1 MKIKTELEKLTASD
15 IYSLLLFA
23 LYKSNEIPEYSSLSQ
38 LAYILNREDLL
49 TLCEVFGGTTIT
61 IPTIDELE
69 KLLNALLIFQLVDI
83 EKQDYDATLMR
94 FKEKNL
100 HMATIEKD
108 YLKVKELMSMYNFN
122 SGR

>member
-23 LYKSNEIPEYSSLSQ
+23 LYKSNELPEYSSLSQ
-38 LAYILNREDLL
+38 LAYILNIDELL

-83 EKQDYDATLMR
+83 EKQDYDSTLMR

-100 HMATIEKD
+100 HMATLEKD

>member
-1 MKIKTELEKLTASD
+1 MKIKTELDKLTSSD

-23 LYKSNEIPEYSSLSQ
+23 LYKSNELPEYSSLSQ
-38 LAYILNREDLL
+38 LAYILNKDDLL

-61 IPTIDELE
+61 IPTVDELE

-83 EKQDYDATLMR
+83 EKQDYDATIMR
-94 FKEKNL
+94 IKEKNT
-100 HMATIEKD
+100 HFATIEKD
-108 YLKVKELMSMYNFN
+108 YLKVKQLMSIYDFN

>member
-1 MKIKTELEKLTASD
+1 MKIKTELDKLTSSD

-23 LYKSNEIPEYSSLSQ
+23 LYKSNELPEYSSLSQ
-38 LAYILNREDLL
+38 LAYILNKDDLL

-61 IPTIDELE
+61 IPTVDELE

-83 EKQDYDATLMR
+83 EKQNYDATIMR
-94 FKEKNL
+94 VKEKNI
-100 HMATIEKD
+100 HFATIEKD
-108 YLKVKELMSMYNFN
+108 YLKVKQLMSIYDFN